1 MEGNKTEAKRKE
13 VHSWQKLLL
22 KNYPFLIL
30 AFVVILFGVLTDGM
44 LFSGRNMK
52 NIAESSFQYLIGCM
66 AALFIFAQGEQDF
79 SLSANIALSAIAA
92 AAVSRYSI
100 PLSFVTAMAVGIS
113 IGCVCGVLY
122 AKLPIPVFFLTM
134 CIGNVISGFLGPLT
148 NYQSVRTPASMLDLN
163 NTTLKLVIVIGFAV
177 VVWVLYERT
186 RYGKFSRAIGAS
198 PIVSKQSGINLG
210 KYKFAAFVITGIAAG
225 IIAFFSICKSGGAS
239 KTTGSMFHFNVM
251 VAMALGGA
259 TAGGSK
265 VKFRCAV
272 LGPLIIN
279 VLTLGMN
286 LAMIPV
292 GMQNLFKGALFLA
305 VMVLTERLSKFDVE

>member
-1 MEGNKTEAKRKE
+1 MNVKKTEAKAGKTL
-13 VHSWQKLLL
+13 SWQKILL
-22 KNYPFLIL
+22 KNYPILIL
-30 AFVVILFGVLTDGM
+30 AFVVILFGVLTDGL
-44 LFSGRNMK
+44 LFSSRNLK

-100 PLSFVTAMAVGIS
+100 PLSFVTAMAVGIT
-113 IGCVCGVLY
+113 IGCISGAMY

-134 CIGNVISGFLGPLT
+134 CVGNVISGFLGPLT
-148 NYQSVRTPASMLDLN
+148 NYQSVRTPATMLDLN
-163 NTTLKLVIVIGFAV
+163 NTTFKVVIAVIFAV
-177 VVWVLYERT
+177 IIWVLYERT
-186 RYGKFSRAIGAS
+186 RYGKYSRAIGAS
-198 PIVSKQSGINLG
+198 TIVSKQSGINLS

-239 KTTGSMFHFNVM
+239 KATGSMFHFNVM

-259 TAGGSK
+259 TSGGPK
-265 VKFRCAV
+265 VKFRCAI

-279 VLTLGMN
+279 ILTLGMN
-286 LAMIPV
+286 LAMVPV
-292 GMQNLFKGALFLA
+292 GMQNLFKGVLFLA